1 MEKERNYALLFLW
14 NMNLRITYEIMKE
27 KMSLLVSKAS
37 EIGEVSDALFF
48 I

>member
-27 KMSLLVSKAS
+27 KMPLLVSKAS
-37 EIGEVSDALFF
+37 EI
-48 I
+48 